1 MDFSSIVIIGK
12 DHGIKNRIIGILT
25 IVIGAVGVMLSAY
38 ITYSSFVPRAA
49 PLPQAPAL
57 PALAVSVD
65 PILRRQLESR
75 VKAAPTE
82 RLVEALIFLERPKVA
97 ASVRSSDRVTRVSE
111 RASYVNDLQTKT
123 SSIQQTVLQSM
134 TSLVSAGHVSVK
146 KTYYVD
152 NVLLVSLDNEGL
164 DGLTKLRSVRA
175 VTPNYQIPVPKP
187 SVTTQ
192 ASQWN
197 ISMIKA
203 DTAWSELGI
212 RGANTVV
219 ANIDTGVRWD
229 HNAVKLAYRGWNSG
243 AVSHDY
249 NWFDPT
255 GTYPS
260 APGDNNNHGTHTMGT
275 MVGGNDPNYV
285 IGVAPDA
292 KWVAAK
298 GCVSGWCMGSD
309 LLSAAQWM
317 LAPTKLDGSSPDPA
331 QAPDVVNNSWG
342 GGSCDTWFA
351 GAINSW
357 RNAGIV
363 PVFSQGNSGP
373 NPGSANSPGDNPQA
387 IGVGATDSN
396 DVIASFSSRGPSCA
410 AFGSETKPEVSAP
423 GVSVLSSIASSTTS
437 YAYYSGTS
445 MAAPHVAGT
454 VALMRSAN
462 PSLSVDEAET
472 ILKVTSADKGAAGPD
487 NDYGA
492 GRINAYEVVN
502 VTMNGGSITGTVTK
516 QSDNTPIV
524 GASVVIQKTNNL
536 SFIRQ
541 VTTDNAGAFSFS
553 YVSPDSYVINISAFG
568 FTTFTQFFSL
578 TPKQQFVLPVQLTS
592 APTYTLSGTI
602 TNAGSLPVAAT
613 VTLLNTP
620 LPSVTSNPKTG
631 AYTISGIPSDIYML
645 QVTSPGLQTWKN
657 QVTVNSNTTKNVQLA
672 NLPAIPITNGFENGL
687 SGWTGTGLWNVL
699 SSPNYCSNPKTG
711 TKSAYY
717 GNPNACNYD
726 VGITKGELTS
736 PLFYIPNVTGPVSA
750 DFWSW
755 YQTESSGTYWDKRLV
770 EVKEESGNW
779 TTLLQL
785 SNDPMQVWQAFS
797 VNLDSYK
804 GKNVQV
810 RFVFDSVDAVGNQ
823 YKGWYL
829 DDVSIAVHGAD
840 LSLSQT
846 APAQATI
853 GSTVEYKLSI
863 ANKGDKPAEN
873 TKLTDTWVTPGGAS
887 TATLVR
893 VTDRSGRVLPA
904 TTNNTGSFTI
914 DLGTLAPGATTSATI
929 VFTIADTA
937 KRTEKLT
944 NTAEL
949 STSSVDIDPTNNTS
963 TAETVIISAELSLSG
978 KDTVISASSGI
989 VQYAFT
995 LQNIGEL
1002 PATNV
1007 NARVTIDAPFPWQL
1021 TTATP
1026 SASQKTL
1033 ESNTGS
1039 FDLTFG
1045 TLTPSETA
1053 TFTYTV
1059 KPISP
1064 ANGSFD
1070 VTATASTDA
1079 KESSPDNTVH
1089 LVTPI
1094 NTLPTPTP
1102 VPNTPPTIVTTT
1114 LPYAS
1119 LRKAYNAK
1127 ITARD
1132 VNGDTLTLATTGLPS
1147 GISQGPC
1154 TQSVNTGGSS
1164 QIDCVFQGTA
1174 KSRGVYSV
1182 NVTVSDGR
1190 GGVAKKTLRL
1200 IVLP

>member
-1 MDFSSIVIIGK
+1 M
-12 DHGIKNRIIGILT
+12 
-25 IVIGAVGVMLSAY
+25 
-38 ITYSSFVPRAA
+38 
-49 PLPQAPAL
+49 
-57 PALAVSVD
+57 VSVD
-65 PILRRQLESR
+65 PVLRRQLESS
-75 VKAAPTE
+75 VKAAPAD
-82 RLVEALIFLERPKVA
+82 RLVEALVFLERPTVR
-97 ASVRSSDRVTRVSE
+97 ASVRSSNRVARVTE
-111 RASYVNDLQTKT
+111 RTSYINDLQTKT

-134 TSLVSAGHVSVK
+134 TSLVSAGHVAVK
-146 KTYYVD
+146 KTFYVD

-164 DGLTKLRSVRA
+164 DGLTKLRGVRA
-175 VTPNYQIPVPKP
+175 ITPNYQIPVPKP
-187 SVTTQ
+187 LVTTQ

-203 DTAWSELGI
+203 DAAWSALGV
-212 RGANTVV
+212 RGAGAVV

-229 HNAVKLAYRGWNSG
+229 HNAVKLAYRGWNNSSI
-243 AVSHDY
+243 SHDY

-255 GTYPS
+255 GTYPTS
-260 APGDNNNHGTHTMGT
+260 PGDNNNHGTHTMGT

-292 KWVAAK
+292 KWIAAK
-298 GCVSGWCMGSD
+298 GCASSWCSGSN
-309 LLSAAQWM
+309 LLSSAQWM

-342 GGSCDTWFA
+342 GGSCDTWFS
-351 GAINSW
+351 GVIDSW

-423 GVSVLSSIASSTTS
+423 GVSVLSSVASSPTT

-472 ILKVTSADKGAAGPD
+472 ILKLTSVDKGTTGPD

-492 GRINAYEVVN
+492 GRINAYEAVN
-502 VTMNGGSITGTVTK
+502 VIKNGGSVSGTVTK
-516 QSDNTPIV
+516 QSDGTPV
-524 GASVVIQKTNNL
+524 ANAKVVIQKTNNL

-541 VTTDNAGAFSFS
+541 ITTDAAGAFSFT
-553 YVSPDSYVINISAFG
+553 YVSPDSYVMNVSAFG
-568 FTTFTQFFSL
+568 YTTFTQNFTL
-578 TPKQQFVLPVQLTS
+578 TPKQQFVLPVQLAQ
-592 APTYTLSGTI
+592 APTYTLTGVVTNPTNIPIAATI
-602 TNAGSLPVAAT
+602 T
-613 VTLLNTP
+613 LLATP
-620 LPSVTSNPKTG
+620 LPPVSSNPKTG
-631 AYTISGIPSDIYML
+631 AYTITGIPANVYML
-645 QVTSPGLQTWKN
+645 QVSSPGFQTWKN
-657 QVTVNSNTTKNVQLA
+657 QVTVNNNTTKNVQLSG
-672 NLPAIPITNGFENGL
+672 LPSIPLVNGFENGL
-687 SGWTGTGLWNVL
+687 SGWTGTGLWNVI
-699 SSPNYCSNPKTG
+699 SSPYYCNNPKTG

-717 GNPNACNYD
+717 GNPNMCNYNI
-726 VGITKGELTS
+726 GITKGELTS

-755 YQTESSGTYWDKRLV
+755 YQTETTGTNWDKRII
-770 EVKEESGNW
+770 EVKEESGSW

-797 VNLDSYK
+797 VNLDAYK

-810 RFVFDSVDAVGNQ
+810 RFVFDSVDGVANQ
-823 YKGWYL
+823 YRGWYL

-846 APAQATI
+846 SPAQATI
-853 GSTVEYKLSI
+853 GSTVEYKLFI
-863 ANKGDKPAEN
+863 VNKGDKPAEN
-873 TKLTDTWVTPGGAS
+873 TKLTDTWVTPGGTS
-887 TATLVR
+887 TARLVR
-893 VTDRSGRVLPA
+893 VTNPAGAALP
-904 TTNNTGSFTI
+904 TSTNGTGSFTI
-914 DLGTLAPGATTSATI
+914 DLGTLAPGATTSAT
-929 VFTIADTA
+929 VVLTINDTA
-937 KRTEKLT
+937 KRTEKVT
-944 NTAEL
+944 NTATL
-949 STSSVDIDPTNNTS
+949 TTSSTDIDPTNNTS
-963 TAETVIISAELSLSG
+963 SAETVIISAELSLTG
-978 KDTVISASSGI
+978 KDTVIDASSGV
-989 VQYAFT
+989 VQYVFT

-1002 PATNV
+1002 AATNV
-1007 NARVTIDAPFPWQL
+1007 KANVTIDAPFAWQL
-1021 TTATP
+1021 TTSTP
-1026 SASQKTL
+1026 SASQKIL
-1033 ESNTGS
+1033 QSYTGS
-1039 FDLTFG
+1039 FDLSFG
-1045 TLTPSETA
+1045 TLTPAETA

-1064 ANGSFD
+1064 ASGSFD
-1070 VTATASTDA
+1070 VTATSLTDT
-1079 KESSPDNTVH
+1079 KESYPENTVH

-1094 NTLPTPTP
+1094 NTLPTPTKTP
-1102 VPNTPPTIVTTT
+1102 TPKPTKTITPTPAPNTPPTIITTS

-1119 LRKAYNAK
+1119 IRKPYSAT

-1132 VNGDTLTLATTGLPS
+1132 TNRDTMSMNISGLPS
-1147 GISQGPC
+1147 GITQGSC
-1154 TQSVNTGGSS
+1154 TQAIG
-1164 QIDCVFQGTA
+1164 IDCIIQGSA
-1174 KSRGVYSV
+1174 KNKGIYSV

-1200 IVLP
+1200 FVLP